1 VAVLACSLLLHC
13 SRARGDTYVLP
24 VSLDISA
31 LRYNEWLGSIRVED
45 HNEKLYE
52 MQSLVQQLP
61 RGHFDTLKF
70 ICKFAFNVSKFEEEN
85 KMGVKNLAL
94 VFGPNFLW
102 PYNDQL
108 EGSIA
113 GDTTAVSMVVEMMFT
128 YADWFFPDEDGDLNP
143 LATAYDAPT
152 VAATVA
158 AGSQLAAP
166 AAAGMPPVAP
176 AVADK
181 PTMVPP
187 TGESDAAVEE
197 APQAPAR
204 GLQVPPAKAAPVRPP
219 ITDAVRR
226 NTSRSTS
233 TMSVDS
239 EETEAP
245 PAKAPFP
252 TAQKP
257 SENDDAD
264 GGADAADPVRPPR
277 PDKHPSVSEGSPLTA
292 AEGDASS

>member
-1 VAVLACSLLLHC
+1 
-13 SRARGDTYVLP
+13 
-24 VSLDISA
+24 
-31 LRYNEWLGSIRVED
+31 
-45 HNEKLYE
+45 
-52 MQSLVQQLP
+52 MQSLVQRLP
-61 RGHFDTLKF
+61 KGHFDTLKF

-113 GDTTAVSMVVEMMFT
+113 GDTAAVSMVVEMMFT
-128 YADWFFPDEDGDLNP
+128 YAEWFFPDEDGDLNP
-143 LATAYDAPT
+143 LATAYDAPA

-158 AGSQLAAP
+158 ATRQPAAHAAADMPPAAP
-166 AAAGMPPVAP
+166 AAA
-176 AVADK
+176 DK
-181 PTMVPP
+181 PTVVPP

-204 GLQVPPAKAAPVRPP
+204 GLAPAKAAPVRPP

-226 NTSRSTS
+226 STS
-233 TMSVDS
+233 SISARGSTDNPAASPRPSRPTSTTSVVS
-239 EETEAP
+239 VEAEAV
-245 PAKAPFP
+245 PAKAPVP
-252 TAQKP
+252 TARKP
-257 SENDDAD
+257 SEGDDAD

-277 PDKHPSVSEGSPLTA
+277 PGNHPSVSEGAPLA
-292 AEGDASS
+292 AVEGDASS